1 MFCEFCNS
9 GSIMPSGLIDSLNR
23 TDIGIMAIPLPMLF
37 QTSLSL
43 GRKLVLGILFSSG
56 TFVVICAILRAYYSL
71 VNISSNAVALG
82 WASREVLVAAIVVC
96 SPTIKPLVSECKRN
110 LSDRYT
116 SGTWNS
122 RGASNHGM
130 SKLTG
135 ASHQKYDDLVTI
147 GSSGQKRGPTYKMTV
162 MGRNHTSSESQ
173 DHINVIPEA
182 DDNSTNSNSRAEN
195 GIVVKTEFEV
205 SRH

>member
-1 MFCEFCNS
+1 MSF
-9 GSIMPSGLIDSLNR
+9 
-23 TDIGIMAIPLPMLF
+23 
-37 QTSLSL
+37 
-43 GRKLVLGILFSSG
+43 
-56 TFVVICAILRAYYSL
+56 
-71 VNISSNAVALG
+71 ALG
-82 WASREVLVAAIVVC
+82 WASREVLVATIVVC
-96 SPTIKPLVSECKRN
+96 SPTIKPLVSEYKRN

-135 ASHQKYDDLVTI
+135 ASNNHDDLT
-147 GSSGQKRGPTYKMTV
+147 SSQKRGQTYKMTV

-173 DHINVIPEA
+173 DHINAIPEA
-182 DDNSTNSNSRAEN
+182 DDNSTNSNSRAGN

-205 SRH
+205 SRQ